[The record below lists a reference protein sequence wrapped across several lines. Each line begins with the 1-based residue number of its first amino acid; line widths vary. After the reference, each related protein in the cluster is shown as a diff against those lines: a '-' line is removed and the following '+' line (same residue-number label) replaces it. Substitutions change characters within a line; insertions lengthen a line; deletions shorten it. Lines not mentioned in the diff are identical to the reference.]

1 MQRRAK
7 GDEVACAMKGPEK
20 GKRRR
25 KRVVRERNYI
35 YVSGTRVLHGEERG
49 SSWCATP
56 ATGARQTTFNERL

>member
-20 GKRRR
+20 GERRR
-25 KRVVRERNYI
+25 KRVERNY
-35 YVSGTRVLHGEERG
+35 VVGRESAHREERG
-49 SSWCATP
+49 SWCATP